1 MTRIASALFGDYQNA
16 AKAVRELEDADISYR
31 DISVISNA
39 KAHPHLVPIG
49 TTDEAVSGASTGT
62 AIGAALGGGAGLLA
76 GLGLLAIPG
85 FGGPLAA
92 VGWLAS
98 TAGGAAAG
106 AAAGGMTGLLIG
118 AGLSDE
124 EAHVY
129 SEGVQKG
136 GTLVVVRIAPER
148 YEDVGAILAR
158 NNATDMAART
168 DIIGKSEPTAIQG
181 PLDRNGPVV
190 AGGSHDDTDKAHS
203 PVIKADRVEG
213 TNVFDANGKH
223 MGAVKRLMIEKV
235 SGRAAYVVMSFGG
248 LLGLEENVVFIPW
261 AALTYDTHLQ
271 GYRTNI
277 TEDQVANAPA
287 FSRKA
292 NWEWSDPEKDR
303 ELHTHYGVVFPTE

>member
-1 MTRIASALFGDYQNA
+1 MTQIASALFGDYQSA

-49 TTDEAVSGASTGT
+49 TTDDAVSGAGTGT

-76 GLGLLAIPG
+76 GLGLLTIPG
-85 FGGPLAA
+85 FAPLAA
-92 VGWLAS
+92 VGWLAA

-106 AAAGGMTGLLIG
+106 AAAGGLTGLLIG

-148 YEDVGAILAR
+148 YEDVRAILAR
-158 NNATDMAART
+158 NNATDMAAMT
-168 DIIGKSEPTAIQG
+168 DIIGKSEPAAIQG
-181 PLDRNGPVV
+181 PLDRNGPVL
-190 AGGSHDDTDKAHS
+190 ARGPHDDADKAHS

-213 TNVFDANGKH
+213 TSVYDANGKH
-223 MGAVKRLMIEKV
+223 MGVVKRLMVDKS
-235 SGRAAYVVMSFGG
+235 SGRVDYVVMSVRGF
-248 LLGLEENVVFIPW
+248 LGVEEEGVCFIPW

-271 GYRTNI
+271 GYRTSI

-287 FSRKA
+287 FSRSA
-292 NWEWSDPEKDR
+292 DWEWSDPEKDR

>member
-1 MTRIASALFGDYQNA
+1 MTRIATALFGDYQSA

-49 TTDEAVSGASTGT
+49 TTDDAVSGAGTGM

-85 FGGPLAA
+85 FGPLAA
-92 VGWLAS
+92 VGWLAA
-98 TAGGAAAG
+98 TAEGAAAG

-148 YEDVGAILAR
+148 YEDVRAILAR
-158 NNATDMAART
+158 SNATDMAART
-168 DIIGKSEPTAIQG
+168 DIIGKSEPAAIQG
-181 PLDRNGPVV
+181 PLDRNGPVL
-190 AGGSHDDTDKAHS
+190 ARGPHDDADKAHS

-213 TNVFDANGKH
+213 TSVYDANGKH
-223 MGAVKRLMIEKV
+223 MGVVKRLMIEKV
-235 SGRAAYVVMSFGG
+235 SGRVAYVVMSFGG
-248 LLGLEENVVFIPW
+248 FLGLEEGVNFIPW

-287 FSRKA
+287 FSRRA